1 MIPSRLLIHAL
12 ICFSLCLLISL
23 GQSFAAD
30 PPQEKLAIDLGPTQ
44 FVLDKVQ
51 LRVIDPEEDQKK
63 RDAAGSRRTRIVHT
77 PQDVTPGG
85 DGTNYTAEFV
95 RKLWP
100 RRIKKPQ
107 GDYKTVRVQVH
118 YEFPKEMNF
127 AHLVKPINQGSFPPL
142 IAALLKQS
150 VRFSTRSR
158 IIGNYENP
166 NSLGFPLETTHRIS
180 VGTPWSPRGLRLS
193 DPQLFHQDPMVGF
206 GQQGKQETFQDVSS
220 AGQLQWFQMLGIPL
234 AESTS
239 PVKYRSSHTYFQKSK
254 GKPGGEDGFTHTLT
268 LPANS
273 ALINSIQPLPRR
285 NETPYY
291 MTITLHIAD
300 TIGDEGGPIPG
311 RMVNQY
317 DLILRYRQAEIP
329 AEPVELTLLDANTTL
344 NSEASDLQLPLKIE
358 QGEGLEGEALQQARQ
373 NRINHEKE
381 ALAKWDLKRKGA
393 VADGVS
399 LLLLRAESNKA
410 GTVTFRL
417 PNQQAGSLDHLDGLQ
432 LKQKFKKPSASL
444 DLQSLDAKTVEFE
457 GKHYAFALYAPPR
470 DFSGVS
476 SAKSTRRTLNI
487 GEREVQVELR
497 SIPVEVALQTAD
509 SGSSTNPATKEFPI
523 QLARPPVVLVHG
535 TYDNPE
541 NCWQTTT
548 QRGPSLLRRLTN
560 AGLAVYMVDF
570 EKSNGR
576 KGSGPSRF
584 EDNKTVVWDK
594 AHNGIEQALLDFRS
608 SQLELAATQA
618 DVVGHSLGGVLPRVY
633 ASPQYN
639 PDYKRPANF
648 QQGDIHRLLT
658 IASTHH
664 GSDMPRVFHA
674 LRAIKI
680 GEQGLFDWLA
690 SRGLYGFAD
699 WKTGLDT
706 GAALDQ
712 IPGSR
717 ALQRIG
723 PTPIPS
729 HAIGLVAMARD
740 MYDFEAKYRNE
751 AIAVCE
757 IFYEHPNMLEKVFT
771 QVQQKED
778 ANRLLDYLQ
787 TLDYRR
793 NKGFLGGNR
802 NDEQVL
808 MLLFRAAVFGNTQND
823 CTVRLQSQLGTL
835 RPKYTTTICNV
846 LHGYAPRYPEVQNR
860 IIELLTGSAEQ
871 FDDRGFLSAGQP
883 LSNVK
888 PGQSGNIPRDW
899 TVVSRGDAIARSN
912 ILPEHAEILSRVA
925 RETDL
930 VILVRPVNEH
940 ATMRIRQ
947 GAATKNM
954 KIKGKSSDWGP
965 HKGFIPVLQRFSK
978 LGRKI
983 GVTPEEIKKYDDQ
996 VQSCMANRDA
1006 ISVPLKYDE
1015 APYDGKPLIVVKYR
1029 EANNPEQVVVD
1040 LGDGSYY
1047 DPEHDQ
1053 KMNASDYVVTE
1064 QEFLVLADS
1073 TGNPLTADYDLLAV
1087 GTPRGPPA
1095 ERAPPAKPVFKPGQK
1110 RIFDEEQYGG
1120 VYPWQI
1126 NLIKE
1131 INAAIHYSGGNVV
1144 HHGPE
1149 NQYDGSPGL
1158 DYPNTA
1164 FQPDGSIIHIPEAP
1178 GVDPSRYLRQ
1188 YYREQFIAGHVI
1200 EVNPSWG
1207 WKSLD
1212 EVNKGCDVNASP
1224 VELDPIPEVA
1234 SVTPQ
1239 TPPGTPTTPPTEA
1252 TPDDQQSFF
1261 FRNAEAG
1268 ATTVAEL
1275 EADEKWGKP
1284 VAREKRDNQTEILQ
1298 YQVRGY
1304 KQIQVTTRKGVVQS
1318 IDVTLPDGVSPDA
1331 VAQIFK
1337 LGEPREGG
1345 LSEAAKIGMTVSS
1358 KWKSQLYQAGRVLL
1372 FIDDTGSQPV
1382 ARLMRMY
1389 AASVIPVPA
1398 ETETPAHEQL
1408 RGQDERSREITK
1420 AVVELLSQKHFHPH
1434 ELDDTVARRWM
1445 LNFISQLDPN
1455 KLFFYQS
1462 DIDDFLKRSEQIDEE
1477 AKEGKIDFAYDV
1489 FERNLERRSQNL
1501 QIIEQYLTAE
1511 PDFTRDE
1518 VIMRLDEVPYP
1529 ENELEAREIWRKRIK
1544 LELLKRKAQGL
1555 GPLEA
1560 KERVKHHFENQFQ
1573 IQEGIDDDQL
1583 LESVLTALANA
1594 YNTGS
1599 RYLSPRSVQQ
1609 YQENL
1614 QRRIVGIGARL
1625 QLVDGNIEIVDL
1637 TAGGPAAKSGQ
1648 LQAGDQILA
1657 VAQENEDFVPTGGLA
1672 LTKVVGM
1679 IRGSLGSNLRL
1690 KVISSGGKT
1699 PHVVELTRT
1708 SLELA
1713 GLQSKIFD
1721 ESSPQTELLKR
1732 RVGFVA
1738 VPAFYVTGKAP
1749 TSRSSTADMQK
1760 ILVDFKNK
1768 AVDVVV
1774 LDLRNNPGGMLNESL
1789 RFASLF
1795 LGNRP
1800 VTQLKDQA
1808 GKVLD
1813 YKGGKQSV
1821 TWEGPLVVLT
1831 NKFTSGGAEILTA
1844 AIQDY
1849 QRGLIIG
1856 DSSTYGSVMI
1866 QDFYDI
1872 GRKLYGDKDPPAL
1885 GQLQMATRV
1894 FYRLEGARLHE
1905 DGVRADLWLPSYT
1918 EYGKTFRESSTEVFE
1933 IKAIK
1938 GKKIYPDEFVT
1949 PQSIQA
1955 LMQHSKQRCK
1965 ASPEFQQYLNEVKRY
1980 GRQLKQKS
1988 ISLNE
1993 QTYLMEQEAK
2003 ITPPNIS
2010 LDERNRFQRDAY
2022 LNEVLAIATEYA
2034 GMMPWYKDT
2043 QYALLMLEKG
2053 NYSEASLT
2061 LDRVL
2066 GIKDDYVPAL
2076 RGKAQ
2081 ANAALGKWDEALRNR
2096 AQASW
2101 QDKLKGLTDPKD
2113 PGLIASAKSAT
2124 ELKSGKETV
2133 ARVAKGEQ
2141 LRVLEAKD
2149 KWLWVE
2155 PLSKPDKRGWI
2166 LKTEVR
2172 NTYSND
2178 HTQKA
2183 KTPPPAPVPL
2193 P

>member
-23 GQSFAAD
+23 GHSFAAD

-118 YEFPKEMNF
+118 YEFPKEMKF

-166 NSLGFPLETTHRIS
+166 NSQGFPLETTHRIS
-180 VGTPWSPRGLRLS
+180 VGTPWTPRGLRLS
-193 DPQLFHQDPMVGF
+193 DPQLFHQDPLVGF

-273 ALINSIQPLPRR
+273 GLINSIQPLPRR
-285 NETPYY
+285 KETPYY
-291 MTITLHIAD
+291 ITVTLHIAD

-317 DLILRYRQAEIP
+317 DLILRYRQAEIA

-373 NRINHEKE
+373 NRINQEKE
-381 ALAKWDLKRKGA
+381 DLVKRNLKRKGA

-548 QRGPSLLRRLTN
+548 RRGPSLLRRLTN
-560 AGLAVYMVDF
+560 AGLAVYMVNF

-717 ALQRIG
+717 ALQKIG

-729 HAIGLVAMARD
+729 HAIGLVATARD

-899 TVVSRGDAIARSN
+899 TVVSRSEAIARSN
-912 ILPEHAEILSRVA
+912 VLPEHAEILSRVA

-1053 KMNASDYVVTE
+1053 KLNASDYAVTE

-1095 ERAPPAKPVFKPGQK
+1095 ERAPPTKPVFEPGQK

-1284 VAREKRDNQTEILQ
+1284 AAREKRDNQTEILQ

-1358 KWKSQLYQAGRVLL
+1358 KWKPQLYQAGRVLL

-1398 ETETPAHEQL
+1398 ETAPHL
-1408 RGQDERSREITK
+1408 KDNLKGQDTRSRRIIKE
-1420 AVVELLSQKHFHPH
+1420 VVDLLTQKHYHPH
-1434 ELDDTVARRWM
+1434 ELDDAIARRWM
-1445 LNFISQLDPN
+1445 LNYIEQLDPV

-1462 DIDDFLKRSEQIDEE
+1462 DIDEFLTRSKQIDDEV
-1477 AKEGKIDFAYDV
+1477 KEGKIDFAYEV
-1489 FERNLERRSQNL
+1489 FHRYLERRSQNL
-1501 QIIEQYLTAE
+1501 KIIREYLAME
-1511 PDFTRDE
+1511 HDFSQNE
-1518 VIMRLDEVPYP
+1518 EIMRHDEVPYP
-1529 ENELEAREIWRKRIK
+1529 ENELEAREIWRKRVK
-1544 LELLKRKAQGL
+1544 LELLKRKARGMGL
-1555 GPLEA
+1555 IEA
-1560 KERVKHHFENQFQ
+1560 KEGVKHHVENQFR
-1573 IQEGIDDDQL
+1573 IQEGIDDEQL
-1583 LESVLTALANA
+1583 LESALTALANA
-1594 YNTGS
+1594 YNSGS
-1599 RYLSPRSVQQ
+1599 RYFSTQSMRQ
-1609 YQENL
+1609 YQDNL
-1614 QRRIVGIGARL
+1614 RRRLQGIGARL
-1625 QLVDGNIEIVDL
+1625 QLVDGTIEVIEVP
-1637 TAGGPAAKSGQ
+1637 AGGPAARSGK
-1648 LQAGDQILA
+1648 LHRGDQIIG
-1657 VAQENEDFVPTGGLA
+1657 VAEENADFKTTSGLR
-1672 LTKVVGM
+1672 LDKVVGM
-1679 IRGSLGSNLRL
+1679 IRGPEGSRVRL
-1690 KVISSGGKT
+1690 KVVSKPVKAAEPRII
-1699 PHVVELTRT
+1699 ELTRENVKL
-1708 SLELA
+1708 S
-1713 GLQSKIFD
+1713 GLRSTVFIEQAPGDKHK
-1721 ESSPQTELLKR
+1721 T

-1738 VPAFYVTGKAP
+1738 VPGFYMTGKDAS
-1749 TSRSSTADMQK
+1749 SRSSFSDMQK
-1760 ILVDFKNK
+1760 LLADFRKQD
-1768 AVDVVV
+1768 VDVLV
-1774 LDLRNNPGGMLNESL
+1774 LDLRNNSGGLLNESL

-1795 LGNRP
+1795 IGNRP

-1808 GKVLD
+1808 GEIKK
-1813 YKGGKQSV
+1813 YNGGKPTQV
-1821 TWEGPLVVLT
+1821 WKGPLVVLT
-1831 NKFTSGGAEILTA
+1831 SKYSAGGAEILTA

-1856 DSSTYGSVMI
+1856 DSSTFGSVMV
-1866 QDFYDI
+1866 QDFFDI
-1872 GRKLYGDKDPPAL
+1872 GKKVSQEKEPPQL
-1885 GQLQMATRV
+1885 GRLQIATRV
-1894 FYRLEGARLHE
+1894 FFRPGGKRLHV
-1905 DGVRADLWLPSYT
+1905 DGVKTDLWIPSFT
-1918 EYGKTFRESSTEVFE
+1918 EYAKTFDELNRESFQVESMD
-1933 IKAIK
+1933 A
-1938 GKKIYPDEFVT
+1938 T
-1949 PQSIQA
+1949 PVSQYELVSSDIIRE
-1955 LMQHSKQRCK
+1955 LLSHSKQRRTD
-1965 ASPEFQQYLNEVKRY
+1965 SLEFRKYLAEVKRY
-1980 GRQLKQKS
+1980 GQQIKRKTTP
-1988 ISLNE
+1988 LNE
-1993 QTYLMEQEAK
+1993 LAFLAQQEQQV
-2003 ITPPNIS
+2003 TPKRIS
-2010 LDERNRFQRDAY
+2010 WDDQERFERDAY
-2022 LNEVLAIATEYA
+2022 LDEILAISAEYA
-2034 GMMPWYKDT
+2034 GMLDWYSQT
-2043 QYALLMLEKG
+2043 QAGLAMLKEGKFSNAVKIFTAALDKKPGYHEALSG
-2053 NYSEASLT
+2053 RSDAYASL
-2061 LDRVL
+2061 
-2066 GIKDDYVPAL
+2066 G
-2076 RGKAQ
+2076 
-2081 ANAALGKWDEALRNR
+2081 NWEEALK
-2096 AQASW
+2096 
-2101 QDKLKGLTDPKD
+2101 DKSSLEPDW
-2113 PGLIASAKSAT
+2113 LIAVAVKATEIKAKS
-2124 ELKSGKETV
+2124 ETI
-2133 ARVAKGEQ
+2133 AKIAKGEMI
-2141 LRVLEAKD
+2141 RVVQSNN

-2155 PLSKPDKRGWI
+2155 KLKFPYPRGWI
-2166 LKTEVR
+2166 LKEEVISV
-2172 NTYSND
+2172 YQADKDEKS
-2178 HTQKA
+2178 